1 MPELPEVE
9 IVARSLAAQVLQHK
23 ITAIEKLDWE
33 RMVETPDLATFRAT
47 LPDRCILAIGRRAKW
62 LLMTLDAGWTL
73 ALHLRMSGNL
83 TVQAAEAMP
92 DIYTHL
98 VLALDDGRRIF
109 FQDQRKFG
117 RVRLLD
123 PVGLAALHASLGP
136 EPLDTQFAIND
147 LAQLLARRNARLKP
161 LLLNQAIIAGLGNI
175 YVDEA
180 LWYAHLHPL
189 RAASSLDPDEVERL
203 YYAIRTV
210 LQQGIQN
217 HGSTLRTYRNSYGE
231 PGNNQEHFAVYDRKQ
246 QPCPRCGTP
255 IKRILVAQRGT
266 HFCPVCQPDPSA
278 LPITVENNR

>member
-9 IVARSLAAQVLQHK
+9 IVARTLAAQVLQHK

-33 RMVETPDLATFRAT
+33 RMIETPDLPTFCAV
-47 LPDRCILAIGRRAKW
+47 LPGRRILAIGRRAKW
-62 LLMTLDAGWTL
+62 LLLTLDADWTL

-83 TVQAAEAMP
+83 TVQDAAAAP
-92 DIYTHL
+92 TIYTHL

-123 PVGLAALHASLGP
+123 PVGLDMLHTSLGP
-136 EPLDTQFAIND
+136 EPLDAQFAVRD

-180 LWYAHLHPL
+180 LWLARLHPL
-189 RAASSLDPDEVERL
+189 RTASSLDPDEIEHL
-203 YYAIRTV
+203 YDAIRAV

-231 PGNNQEHFAVYDRKQ
+231 RGWNQEHFAVYDRKQ
-246 QPCPRCGTP
+246 QPCLRCGTP
-255 IKRILVAQRGT
+255 IQRILVSQRST
-266 HFCPVCQPDPSA
+266 HFCPVCQPDPSV
-278 LPITVENNR
+278 LPMVVKNDP

>member
-9 IVARSLAAQVLQHK
+9 IVARSLAAQVLQQK

-33 RMVETPDLATFRAT
+33 RMVETPDLATFCAT
-47 LPDRCILAIGRRAKW
+47 LPDRRILAIGRRAKW
-62 LLMTLDAGWTL
+62 LLLTLDADWTL

-83 TVQAAEAMP
+83 TVQDAEATP
-92 DIYTHL
+92 SIYTHL
-98 VLALDDGRRIF
+98 VLTLDDGRRIF

-123 PVGLAALHASLGP
+123 PVGLAALHARLGP
-136 EPLDTQFAIND
+136 EPLDAQFAVSD

-180 LWYAHLHPL
+180 LWHAQLHPL
-189 RAASSLDPDEVERL
+189 RAASSLDLDEVERL
-203 YYAIRTV
+203 YHAIRAV

-255 IKRILVAQRGT
+255 ITRILVAQRGT
-266 HFCPVCQPDPSA
+266 HFCPVCQPDPSV
-278 LPITVENNR
+278 LPMAVGNDR